1 MGIDVG
7 GTLITGGTSIV
18 ARDTSGNQL
27 YSQSSAGVVQSSL
40 DSSGA
45 TKLPMFNVGFNS
57 TNDYTDMGSVPPSFI
72 TIPWTYTS
80 GLGYYNVGN
89 CYNTS
94 TYRFTAPWTGMYL
107 FSSTT
112 YAYCVNSN
120 YTNYFHMMFF
130 VNGSGNAR
138 RPGGSIYRMRQYGF
152 YGNYQHDGDMCET
165 IYLTAGDY
173 VDVRY
178 YFNVTLRI
186 YGPYSTFSGVFLGS

>member
-7 GTLITGGTSIV
+7 GTLLTGGTSFT
-18 ARDTSGNQL
+18 ARDSSDNRLYTQSSTGLVLSPLDGSGN
-27 YSQSSAGVVQSSL
+27 
-40 DSSGA
+40 
-45 TKLPMFNVGFNS
+45 TRLPMFNVGFNS
-57 TNDYTDMGSVPPSFI
+57 TNDWTDMGSASTWV
-72 TIPWTYTS
+72 TIPWTYT
-80 GLGYYNVGN
+80 GGNGYYNVGN

-112 YAYCVNSN
+112 YSYCVNSN
-120 YTNYFHMMFF
+120 YNNYFHLMFW
-130 VNGSGNAR
+130 VNGGGSNR
-138 RPGGSIYRMRQYGF
+138 RPGGSIFRMRQYGF
-152 YGNYQHDGDMCET
+152 PGNYAHDGDMCEP

-186 YGPYSTFSGVFLGS
+186 YGPYSTFSGVFLGT